1 MNNTDIIMQQ
11 KQVNLHWKNRMN
23 INRKFAS
30 IDEPYKDNDNGH
42 YKMEFKKNKS
52 CQKNLIAFFDRA
64 IRSVDKSNVKL

>member
-1 MNNTDIIMQQ
+1 
-11 KQVNLHWKNRMN
+11 MN